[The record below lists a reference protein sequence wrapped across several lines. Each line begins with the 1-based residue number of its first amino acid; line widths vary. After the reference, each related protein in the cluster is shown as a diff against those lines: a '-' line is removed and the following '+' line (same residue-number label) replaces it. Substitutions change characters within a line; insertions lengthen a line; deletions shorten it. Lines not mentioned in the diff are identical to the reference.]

1 MKRLSVEELKTKIM
15 RFKYNDYICNMRNYL
30 IILFLISISGNVYLL
45 TRPKKECSTY
55 EAPNIELL
63 LLNERKD
70 AFKRA
75 YKKARAHYD
84 SLPTKTEIIT
94 KYDTIYQN
102 KVDSVLVL
110 PDSVQRAYI
119 IAELKRLYKTD
130 SLPN

>member
-15 RFKYNDYICNMRNYL
+15 KFKYKYYICNMRNYL
-30 IILFLISISGNVYLL
+30 IILFLFSIAVNVYLL
-45 TRPKKECSTY
+45 TRPKKQCPTY

-75 YKKARAHYD
+75 YKKAKAHYD

-130 SLPN
+130 SISN

>member
-1 MKRLSVEELKTKIM
+1 
-15 RFKYNDYICNMRNYL
+15 MRNYL
-30 IILFLISISGNVYLL
+30 IILFVISIAGNVYFL
-45 TRPKKECSTY
+45 TRPKKECPTY

-63 LLNERKD
+63 LLNERKN

-75 YKKARAHYD
+75 YKQARAHYD
-84 SLPTKTEIIT
+84 SLPTKTEVIT

-119 IAELKRLYKTD
+119 IAERKRLYQRD

>member
-15 RFKYNDYICNMRNYL
+15 KFKYNHYICNMRNYL
-30 IILFLISISGNVYLL
+30 IILFVISIAGNVYLL
-45 TRPKKECSTY
+45 TRPKKQCPTY
-55 EAPNIELL
+55 EVPNIELL

-75 YKKARAHYD
+75 YKQAKAHYD

-119 IAELKRLYKTD
+119 IAELKRLYQRD